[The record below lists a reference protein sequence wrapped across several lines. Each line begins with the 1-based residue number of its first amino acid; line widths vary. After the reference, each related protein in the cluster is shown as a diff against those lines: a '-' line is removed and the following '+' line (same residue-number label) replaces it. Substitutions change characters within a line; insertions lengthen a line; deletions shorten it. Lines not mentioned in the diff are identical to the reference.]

1 MHRVYQGDGGK
12 TMKRISQLAA
22 NWFDLPAEVV
32 GTLPRIEW
40 IGHRLQIEN
49 FQRIRQYQPELL
61 RLQTAEGL
69 LTVKGSELV
78 VEAMYPNRILLTGNI
93 LQIEQKSE
101 R

>member
-1 MHRVYQGDGGK
+1 
-12 TMKRISQLAA
+12 MKRISQLAT

-40 IGHRLQIEN
+40 IGQRLQIEN
-49 FQRIRQYQPELL
+49 FQGIKQYHPELL
-61 RLQTAEGL
+61 SLETAEGL

-93 LQIEQKSE
+93 STIEQKSE
-101 R
+101 K